1 MNDLCV
7 DVGFN
12 SLIKKNEVLCGDNVS
27 TITCEDGTFIAVL
40 ADGLGS
46 GVKAC
51 ILSTLTSKIIS
62 TMVSENIDISECVK
76 TIAATLPICQVR
88 GLAYSTF
95 TILKILPTQEAE
107 IFQYDNPDVIFMR
120 DGKNVELPYV
130 SMNIDGKEI
139 THTKVKL
146 LENDTFILMSDG
158 VIHAGVQA
166 GGMSYAFGWERENI
180 VDYME
185 IFSDVGFSAKT
196 LCSILLDECYAK
208 YSGSPGDDSTVCV
221 VKLRKRNQVN
231 LLIGRKSGRLRQD
244 DVSVLFKRRQAYRLR
259 RNNKQNC
266 RKVPRQTAQGQSGF
280 GRRSEHSGKRG
291 NRRCRSRYR
300 RRYNHEPCA

>member
-1 MNDLCV
+1 
-7 DVGFN
+7 
-12 SLIKKNEVLCGDNVS
+12 
-27 TITCEDGTFIAVL
+27 
-40 ADGLGS
+40 
-46 GVKAC
+46 
-51 ILSTLTSKIIS
+51 
-62 TMVSENIDISECVK
+62 MVSENIDISECVK

-185 IFSDVGFSAKT
+185 IFRMWVSLQKRFAPYCLMNATQSIRDLPATTQPSALSNSASATK
-196 LCSILLDECYAK
+196 
-208 YSGSPGDDSTVCV
+208 ST
-221 VKLRKRNQVN
+221 
-231 LLIGRKSGRLRQD
+231 
-244 DVSVLFKRRQAYRLR
+244 F
-259 RNNKQNC
+259 
-266 RKVPRQTAQGQSGF
+266 
-280 GRRSEHSGKRG
+280 
-291 NRRCRSRYR
+291 
-300 RRYNHEPCA
+300 

>member
-88 GLAYSTF
+88 G
-95 TILKILPTQEAE
+95 
-107 IFQYDNPDVIFMR
+107 R
-120 DGKNVELPYV
+120 
-130 SMNIDGKEI
+130 
-139 THTKVKL
+139 
-146 LENDTFILMSDG
+146 
-158 VIHAGVQA
+158 
-166 GGMSYAFGWERENI
+166 
-180 VDYME
+180 
-185 IFSDVGFSAKT
+185 
-196 LCSILLDECYAK
+196 
-208 YSGSPGDDSTVCV
+208 
-221 VKLRKRNQVN
+221 RK
-231 LLIGRKSGRLRQD
+231 
-244 DVSVLFKRRQAYRLR
+244 
-259 RNNKQNC
+259 
-266 RKVPRQTAQGQSGF
+266 
-280 GRRSEHSGKRG
+280 
-291 NRRCRSRYR
+291 R
-300 RRYNHEPCA
+300 RRYFNTIILTSFLCAMGRMLSCPMSA

>member
-208 YSGSPGDDSTVCV
+208 YSGSSGDDSTV
-221 VKLRKRNQVN
+221 LRCQTPASAT
-231 LLIGRKSGRLRQD
+231 KST
-244 DVSVLFKRRQAYRLR
+244 F
-259 RNNKQNC
+259 
-266 RKVPRQTAQGQSGF
+266 
-280 GRRSEHSGKRG
+280 
-291 NRRCRSRYR
+291 
-300 RRYNHEPCA
+300 

>member
-166 GGMSYAFGWERENI
+166 GGMSYAFGWESFPMWVSLQKRCAPYCLMNATQSI
-180 VDYME
+180 RDLPATTQP
-185 IFSDVGFSAKT
+185 SALSNFASATK
-196 LCSILLDECYAK
+196 
-208 YSGSPGDDSTVCV
+208 ST
-221 VKLRKRNQVN
+221 
-231 LLIGRKSGRLRQD
+231 
-244 DVSVLFKRRQAYRLR
+244 F
-259 RNNKQNC
+259 
-266 RKVPRQTAQGQSGF
+266 
-280 GRRSEHSGKRG
+280 
-291 NRRCRSRYR
+291 
-300 RRYNHEPCA
+300 

>member
-166 GGMSYAFGWERENI
+166 GGT
-180 VDYME
+180 
-185 IFSDVGFSAKT
+185 K
-196 LCSILLDECYAK
+196 
-208 YSGSPGDDSTVCV
+208 
-221 VKLRKRNQVN
+221 
-231 LLIGRKSGRLRQD
+231 
-244 DVSVLFKRRQAYRLR
+244 
-259 RNNKQNC
+259 
-266 RKVPRQTAQGQSGF
+266 
-280 GRRSEHSGKRG
+280 
-291 NRRCRSRYR
+291 
-300 RRYNHEPCA
+300 